1 MITFITIIHVLMC
14 IILIAI
20 VLLQTGKGADIG
32 AAFGGAS
39 QTLFGGAGPANFLN
53 RVTTVAAV
61 VFMLT
66 SLGLTL
72 LSTHRSASSIVDR
85 ARQTQQSPAPEQ
97 PSTPPQSSTQGEQP
111 PLENPSNKA
120 VPIEEKPVTQPSTSQ
135 ESRGSTST
143 GPESKGT
150 SEPSPS
156 GSQEH

>member
-1 MITFITIIHVLMC
+1 MITLITLIHVFMC

-53 RVTTVAAV
+53 RVTTIAAV

-72 LSTHRSASSIVDR
+72 LSTHRSTSSIVDK
-85 ARQTQQSPAPEQ
+85 ARQTQQSPVQEQ
-97 PSTPPQSSTQGEQP
+97 PSTSPPSSTQAEQP

-120 VPIEEKPVTQPSTSQ
+120 VPVEEKPVTQSSTSQ
-135 ESRGSTST
+135 ESSGSTGT
-143 GPESKGT
+143 EHKET
-150 SEPSPS
+150 SEPSTS
-156 GSQEH
+156 GSEEH